1 MATELY
7 NNHHRGTNEI
17 LAGES
22 LLVNVLQPLD
32 DDERDCACAYVLF
45 GRSAP
50 TAGLMVELLTNEA
63 NVLVENLSTAS
74 SQNASKLEFDHHL
87 DLGATSLL
95 TLMNVDSYYLEQD
108 ERMDMESEEQDEIM
122 ESLSSFASAHKTGL
136 DISVNDSIQ
145 EFDATNSP
153 GTSAK
158 ALPKSKEPTEERKT
172 PPRTTRRRI
181 DAPASSTPPNPFKNL
196 EERPRKRLRTL
207 AMIGVKPKK
216 TAPKKLAKLHIPA
229 SPRKQ
234 PPSSD
239 VATSPIEEPST
250 SIGNASIGTSTAAAK
265 PKRGSL
271 LTALEERIACA
282 KSSGSLAPQ
291 ATLKRPAD
299 EPAEASGSKTK
310 RTKESKKSRESKK
323 AKEFSRTHDSSRSKH
338 TKSEHQ
344 QQQPPPQ
351 PKPAPPPIPTT
362 YAECVRQKK
371 KEIRSDMKQNIFTGM
386 DVFLVIDDENMED
399 VEAKVLC
406 LVRCGARLMER
417 YIPDKCTHIICAS
430 NKTLHPSLFYKL
442 QVTSVDEVPEHIPI
456 LNWKFV
462 SKCITKYNEEEGPI
476 IKARQEKA
484 DLEWRGLKRKNP
496 APELVPLEDR
506 PQGFFLPPQEEWPKY
521 SACPWRGEGAAQ
533 AVGGESRQR
542 ALSYA
547 SSEASESGYSSP
559 SGATS
564 GAASRATSEAAS
576 GADDAL
582 ERKAGN
588 QEVDPLVPFYEQAK
602 DDRAKEYEEEHG
614 FPPPDLWDLKPDEDD
629 DEDLDVPVVGEKGD
643 QYDRTEETEDE
654 KDVEDSPVKKGKK
667 GQKGQKG
674 EGKRKFACDTVP
686 APGPQ
691 GPCPNQDV
699 VDILTKLQEIHKIRA
714 GIDDKFKVL
723 SYSKCER
730 LFCSRERS
738 LWLM

>member
-1 MATELY
+1 MMATELY
-7 NNHHRGTNEI
+7 NNRHRGTNET
-17 LAGES
+17 LAGEA
-22 LLVNVLQPLD
+22 LLVNVLQFLYN
-32 DDERDCACAYVLF
+32 DERDCACAYVLF
-45 GRSAP
+45 GRSDL
-50 TAGLMVELLTNEA
+50 TAGLMVESSTNEA
-63 NVLVENLSTAS
+63 N
-74 SQNASKLEFDHHL
+74 NASKLELDHHL

-95 TLMNVDSYYLEQD
+95 TLMDVDSYYLEQD
-108 ERMDMESEEQDEIM
+108 ERMGMESEEQDEIM
-122 ESLSSFASAHKTGL
+122 ESLSSFASAPKTGL

-153 GTSAK
+153 GTLAK
-158 ALPKSKEPTEERKT
+158 ALPNSKEPAEERKT
-172 PPRTTRRRI
+172 PPRTTKRRI
-181 DAPASSTPPNPFKNL
+181 DPPAASTLPQPVQESSVSDDISSFSIA

-250 SIGNASIGTSTAAAK
+250 SIGNASAGNSTAAAK

-271 LTALEERIACA
+271 LTALEERIASA

-323 AKEFSRTHDSSRSKH
+323 DKESSRRHDSSRSKH
-338 TKSEHQ
+338 TKSEQQ

-386 DVFLVIDDENMED
+386 DVFLVIDDEDMED

-521 SACPWRGEGAAQ
+521 SACPWRGTGAAQ

-542 ALSYA
+542 ASSYA

-559 SGATS
+559 S
-564 GAASRATSEAAS
+564 RATSEAAS
-576 GADDAL
+576 GAEDAPEGRVDD
-582 ERKAGN
+582 R
-588 QEVDPLVPFYEQAK
+588 EVDPLVPFYDQAK

-629 DEDLDVPVVGEKGD
+629 DEDLNVPVVGEKGD

-654 KDVEDSPVKKGKK
+654 KDVEDSPVKKGKKGKK

-730 LFCSRERS
+730 FFCSRE
-738 LWLM
+738 

>member
-1 MATELY
+1 MALWAA
-7 NNHHRGTNEI
+7 RLVI
-17 LAGES
+17 DA
-22 LLVNVLQPLD
+22 LLEPEGVATLGD
-32 DDERDCACAYVLF
+32 MKA
-45 GRSAP
+45 
-50 TAGLMVELLTNEA
+50 LLA
-63 NVLVENLSTAS
+63 NVQN
-74 SQNASKLEFDHHL
+74 NASKLEPDHHL
-87 DLGATSLL
+87 DLGATSLSI
-95 TLMNVDSYYLEQD
+95 LMDVDSYYLEQD
-108 ERMDMESEEQDEIM
+108 ERMGMESEEQDEIM
-122 ESLSSFASAHKTGL
+122 ESLSAFASAPKT
-136 DISVNDSIQ
+136 DPDTSVNDSIH
-145 EFDATNSP
+145 EFDATKSP
-153 GTSAK
+153 KTLAK
-158 ALPKSKEPTEERKT
+158 ALPKTKELTEERENLHKKAK
-172 PPRTTRRRI
+172 RKI
-181 DAPASSTPPNPFKNL
+181 DAHADSAPPTAVQESSVSDDITSFSIV

-216 TAPKKLAKLHIPA
+216 TAPKKLAKLHIPT

-239 VATSPIEEPST
+239 VATSPIEESSALIGHASAGPS
-250 SIGNASIGTSTAAAK
+250 SAAAK

-271 LTALEERIACA
+271 LTALEERIASA

-291 ATLKRPAD
+291 ATMKRPAD

-310 RTKESKKSRESKK
+310 KTKESKRPKETKKDKESSR
-323 AKEFSRTHDSSRSKH
+323 RHDSSRSKH
-338 TKSEHQ
+338 TKSEQQ

-386 DVFLVIDDENMED
+386 DVFLVIDDEDMED

-430 NKTLHPSLFYKL
+430 DKTLHPSLFYKL

-462 SKCITKYNEEEGPI
+462 LKCITKYNKEEGPI

-496 APELVPLEDR
+496 APALVPLEDR
-506 PQGFFLPPQEEWPKY
+506 PQGFFFPPQEEWPKY

-533 AVGGESRQR
+533 AVGGEPRQR

-547 SSEASESGYSSP
+547 SSEASESSFSSP
-559 SGATS
+559 SGATP

-576 GADDAL
+576 GADDAP
-582 ERKAGN
+582 EGKAGN

-614 FPPPDLWDLKPDEDD
+614 FPPPGDLWDLEPDE

-654 KDVEDSPVKKGKK
+654 NDVEDSPVKKGKK
-667 GQKGQKG
+667 AKKG
-674 EGKRKFACDTVP
+674 EGK
-686 APGPQ
+686 
-691 GPCPNQDV
+691 QDP
-699 VDILTKLQEIHKIRA
+699 
-714 GIDDKFKVL
+714 
-723 SYSKCER
+723 
-730 LFCSRERS
+730 
-738 LWLM
+738 

>member
-1 MATELY
+1 MMATGLY
-7 NNHHRGTNEI
+7 HNRHRGTNET

-22 LLVNVLQPLD
+22 LLVNVLQFLD
-32 DDERDCACAYVLF
+32 NDERDCACAYVLF
-45 GRSAP
+45 GRSDL
-50 TAGLMVELLTNEA
+50 TAGFTVESSTNEA
-63 NVLVENLSTAS
+63 N
-74 SQNASKLEFDHHL
+74 NASKLELDHHL

-95 TLMNVDSYYLEQD
+95 TLMDVDSYYLEQD
-108 ERMDMESEEQDEIM
+108 ERMGMESEEQDEIM

-153 GTSAK
+153 GTLAK

-172 PPRTTRRRI
+172 PPRTTKRMI
-181 DAPASSTPPNPFKNL
+181 DAPATSTPPQPVQESSVSDDITSFSIV

-250 SIGNASIGTSTAAAK
+250 SIGNASAGNSTAAAK

-323 AKEFSRTHDSSRSKH
+323 DKESSRRHDSSRSKH
-338 TKSEHQ
+338 TRSEQQ

-386 DVFLVIDDENMED
+386 DVFLVIDDEDMED

-462 SKCITKYNEEEGPI
+462 LKCITKYNEEEGPI

-506 PQGFFLPPQEEWPKY
+506 PPGFFLPPQEEWPKY
-521 SACPWRGEGAAQ
+521 SACPWRGTGAAQ

-542 ALSYA
+542 ASSYA

-559 SGATS
+559 S
-564 GAASRATSEAAS
+564 RATSEAAS
-576 GADDAL
+576 GAEDAPEGRVDD
-582 ERKAGN
+582 R
-588 QEVDPLVPFYEQAK
+588 EVDPLVPFYDQAK

-614 FPPPDLWDLKPDEDD
+614 FPPPDLWDLEPDEED

-667 GQKGQKG
+667 GKKGQKG

-730 LFCSRERS
+730 FFCSRE
-738 LWLM
+738 